1 MNTLSFVRV
10 NLHVC
15 KSSFSI
21 LKLLYSCSKRI
32 DFKIHDHHVSIRFY
46 AAKPKVS
53 KEMLKSITNIPHH
66 LDQANHGPAYN
77 KKLANR
83 LEVEDLKNANVFFI
97 FGIGNGA

>member
-1 MNTLSFVRV
+1 MQIIHFIKPNHFQHS
-10 NLHVC
+10 
-15 KSSFSI
+15 
-21 LKLLYSCSKRI
+21 LYSCAKRI
-32 DFKIHDHHVSIRFY
+32 DFKIHDHHVSIPFY

-53 KEMLKSITNIPHH
+53 KQMLKSFTNIPHH

-97 FGIGNGA
+97 FGIGKDE